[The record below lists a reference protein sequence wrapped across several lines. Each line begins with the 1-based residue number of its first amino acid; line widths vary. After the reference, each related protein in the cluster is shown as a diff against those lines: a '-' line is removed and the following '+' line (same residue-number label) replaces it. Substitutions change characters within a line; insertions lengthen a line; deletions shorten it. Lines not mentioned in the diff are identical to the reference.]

1 MTYLEFSVPSI
12 DKFKYNSETIRN
24 HVIERLIPGESDI
37 EASMQIIDIVERSSY
52 TTWGQNLS
60 DWSHTIGNS
69 MRNIKNEYILIVI
82 HNLIW
87 TYNIY
92 VF

>member
-1 MTYLEFSVPSI
+1 MLLTYLEFSIPSI

-52 TTWGQNLS
+52 TTWGQNFS

-69 MRNIKNEYILIVI
+69 MRNIKTTIFNQNTQFNMDL
-82 HNLIW
+82 
-87 TYNIY
+87 
-92 VF
+92 